1 MLQAK
6 SYLTKPVGVRLI
18 SIFSLIVGTFGILSG
33 VIILMFGHQLVTLL
47 IDQGNLSAAQNLQK
61 VLTESG
67 VVVGIAPIILG
78 GLTLVTGYGLYRIHK
93 WSWVF
98 QIVISAVYIY
108 IWLWPGDNAFD
119 YEMGI
124 FFVVSYSIIISY
136 LCKRNIRQYFHS
148 VTFCH
153 IPFYHIENT

>member
-47 IDQGNLSAAQNLQK
+47 IDQGNLSTAQNLQK

-67 VVVGIAPIILG
+67 LVVGVAPIILG
-78 GLTLVTGYGLYRIHK
+78 GLTLVTGY
-93 WSWVF
+93 
-98 QIVISAVYIY
+98 
-108 IWLWPGDNAFD
+108 
-119 YEMGI
+119 
-124 FFVVSYSIIISY
+124 
-136 LCKRNIRQYFHS
+136 
-148 VTFCH
+148 
-153 IPFYHIENT
+153 